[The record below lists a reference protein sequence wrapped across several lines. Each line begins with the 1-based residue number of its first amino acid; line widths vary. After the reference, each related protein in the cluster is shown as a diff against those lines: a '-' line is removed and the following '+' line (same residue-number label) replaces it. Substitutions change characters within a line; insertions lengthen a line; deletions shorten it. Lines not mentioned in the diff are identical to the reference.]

1 MAKRRGSSG
10 DEVSLFPFLSIL
22 ACLIGALVAIIVVL
36 VVAQTEKMEGRTPED
51 IQMAQEVLNI
61 KKELEKRDE
70 QKANLD
76 EKVAALKKIQEE
88 VEDLKVRFA
97 KLRKLL
103 DSSKEVKQQNMEI
116 SQQLQKE
123 LDDLLLEMDGLKRQ
137 QELSK
142 KEIAL
147 LMAELEKR
155 KIPEDKKPPPV
166 QVQPSGSG
174 MGEETKVYFVE
185 ASSGSLKVLKP
196 WGDEDYR
203 LSAQPDVVVG
213 DHAYN
218 HFLLELQKDKNSLI
232 LFLVRDDG
240 YGAYNNGAGRAESD
254 YGIRVGKLPIPG
266 RGDLQLDL
274 FEKFRGKVP
283 PPPPPPSSAPSGTPP
298 TTPPGA
304 PPPAK

>member
-22 ACLIGALVAIIVVL
+22 ACLIGALVMIIVVL
-36 VVAQTEKMEGRTPED
+36 VVAQTEKLEGRTPQE

-61 KKELEKRDE
+61 KKELEKREE

-76 EKVAALKKIQEE
+76 EQVAALKKLEE
-88 VEDLKVRFA
+88 EIEDRKVRFA

-123 LDDLLLEMDGLKRQ
+123 LDDLLLELDGLKRQ
-137 QELSK
+137 QDMSK

-147 LMAELEKR
+147 LLAELEKR

-174 MGEETKVYFVE
+174 MTENTKVYFVE
-185 ASSGSLKVLKP
+185 ASGGRLKVLQP
-196 WGDEDYR
+196 WSEEDYS
-203 LSAQPDVVVG
+203 LSSQPDVVVG
-213 DHAYN
+213 DPSFN

-232 LFLVRDDG
+232 LFLIRDDG
-240 YGAYNNGAGRAESD
+240 YGAFNNGAGRAESD

-266 RGDLQLDL
+266 RGELQMDL

-283 PPPPPPSSAPSGTPP
+283 PPPPLPSDA
-298 TTPPGA
+298 PPGTMPA
-304 PPPAK
+304 PGTPPPAK

>member
-36 VVAQTEKMEGRTPED
+36 VVAQTERMEGRSPED

-61 KKELEKRDE
+61 KKELEQRDK

-76 EKVAALKKIQEE
+76 EKLAALKKVQEE

-137 QELSK
+137 QDITK

-174 MGEETKVYFVE
+174 MSEETKVYFVE

-196 WGDEDYR
+196 WGDDDYR

-213 DHAYN
+213 DHSYN

-240 YGAYNNGAGRAESD
+240 YGAFNNGAGRAESD

-266 RGDLQLDL
+266 RGELQLDL
-274 FEKFRGKVP
+274 FEKFRGKIP
-283 PPPPPPSSAPSGTPP
+283 PPPPTPSNV
-298 TTPPGA
+298 PPGTA
-304 PPPAK
+304 PPPPPGTPPPAK

>member
-1 MAKRRGSSG
+1 M
-10 DEVSLFPFLSIL
+10 SIL
-22 ACLIGALVAIIVVL
+22 ACLIGALVMIIVVL
-36 VVAQTEKMEGRTPED
+36 VVAQTEKMEGRTPEE

-61 KKELEKRDE
+61 KKELEKRE
-70 QKANLD
+70 E
-76 EKVAALKKIQEE
+76 EKKVLEEKLAELKKLQEE
-88 VEDLKVRFA
+88 IEDRKVRFA

-103 DSSKEVKQQNMEI
+103 DSSKEVQQQNMEI

-123 LDDLLLEMDGLKRQ
+123 LDDLLLELDGLKRQ
-137 QELSK
+137 QDESK

-155 KIPEDKKPPPV
+155 KVPKDKKPPPV

-185 ASSGSLKVLKP
+185 ASGGSLKLLKP

-203 LSAQPDVVVG
+203 LSSQAEVVVG

-232 LFLVRDDG
+232 LFLIRDDG
-240 YGAYNNGAGRAESD
+240 YGAFNNGAGRAESD

-266 RGDLQLDL
+266 RGELQLDL

-283 PPPPPPSSAPSGTPP
+283 PPPPKPSEAPSGA
-298 TTPPGA
+298 PGA
-304 PPPAK
+304 PPAAGTSPPPAK